1 MRNELLW
8 IFMLL
13 INFSII
19 TGIYK
24 KYGKEG
30 LYFYIPVSIIAA
42 NIQVL
47 KTINIFGMT
56 ATLGNIIYA
65 TTFLITDIL
74 SENHTKNEAKKA
86 VEIGFIS
93 MITFTLLMN
102 LALTFVPNEYDFA
115 QKSMEILFKPM
126 VRILIASLLAYVS
139 SQTYDVWAYDKLKQ
153 KTNKIWIRNNGSTMI
168 SQLIDSLV
176 FTMVAFVGTMPFKP
190 LMGIL
195 ISTYVL
201 KWIVALVDTPFLY
214 LVSIDN
220 KKVKVEVKKN

>member
-8 IFMLL
+8 ICMLL
-13 INFSII
+13 VNFSII
-19 TGIYK
+19 TVIYK
-24 KYGKEG
+24 RYGKEG
-30 LYFYIPVSIIAA
+30 LYFYIPVSIIVA

-47 KTINIFGMT
+47 KTVDIFGMT

-74 SENHTKNEAKKA
+74 SENHTKTEAKKA

-93 MITFTLLMN
+93 MITFTILMN
-102 LALTFVPNEYDFA
+102 LALTFVPNELDFA
-115 QKSMEILFKPM
+115 QESMEILFKPM

-139 SQTYDVWAYDKLKQ
+139 SQTYDVWAYDKLKK
-153 KTNKIWIRNNGSTMI
+153 KTDRIWIRNNGSTMI

-176 FTMVAFVGTMPFKP
+176 FTIIAFAGTMPLKP
-190 LMGIL
+190 LIGIL

-201 KWIVALVDTPFLY
+201 KWVVALMDTPFLY
-214 LVSIDN
+214 LVSIN
-220 KKVKVEVKKN
+220 KKAK